1 MKVIGLDEFLTQHP
15 FISPVPLG
23 KTDGLRLEGKLF
35 LHLAYDGQ
43 YEVHDTFAL
52 KVTIPSAYPVAL
64 PLVEETGGKIP
75 RNGDF
80 HVNADGSF
88 CLGSDLRLQLALMK
102 SVDFNEFSE
111 KFLIPFLYAVAVKQ
125 QYGIDFIFGQLP
137 HGAEGELLDYQD
149 ILGVSSYRQVVQ
161 ALKLLALRKRVAN
174 KQQCSCLCGCLL
186 GKCRF
191 HLRLNTL
198 RNTLSRKAFGKL
210 HERLSIALMDSLPPY
225 KILNLP
231 ATTRQSIRIYKKQLL
246 ENADLT
252 ATDRKYIQQ
261 DIDTLEWRHVLK
273 AATCNIL
280 PFKDEERDYSELHLI
295 HVTLKTPA
303 HVKRLGE
310 VLQRSIQYPL
320 ILVFEQAG
328 QICIQMADK
337 RLNRADSTRLTVETL
352 HDSGW
357 LNVTEPDAVTLGF
370 LQAFRFDACGQQHL
384 YAFWQCLTD
393 KLAGLETARYTG
405 HYVPDPKLAREQR
418 RAVLEQL
425 HTLEQQLTGI
435 RATLKRETQFNRKLE
450 LNRQA
455 KQCQQQIRDLTAQL
469 E

>member
-1 MKVIGLDEFLTQHP
+1 M
-15 FISPVPLG
+15 
-23 KTDGLRLEGKLF
+23 
-35 LHLAYDGQ
+35 
-43 YEVHDTFAL
+43 
-52 KVTIPSAYPVAL
+52 
-64 PLVEETGGKIP
+64 
-75 RNGDF
+75 
-80 HVNADGSF
+80 
-88 CLGSDLRLQLALMK
+88 
-102 SVDFNEFSE
+102 
-111 KFLIPFLYAVAVKQ
+111 
-125 QYGIDFIFGQLP
+125 
-137 HGAEGELLDYQD
+137 
-149 ILGVSSYRQVVQ
+149 
-161 ALKLLALRKRVAN
+161 
-174 KQQCSCLCGCLL
+174 
-186 GKCRF
+186 
-191 HLRLNTL
+191 
-198 RNTLSRKAFGKL
+198 
-210 HERLSIALMDSLPPY
+210 
-225 KILNLP
+225 
-231 ATTRQSIRIYKKQLL
+231 L

-273 AATCNIL
+273 AATCNI
-280 PFKDEERDYSELHLI
+280 PRYQDEERDYSELHLI

-337 RLNRADSTRLTVETL
+337 RLNRADSTRLTVTTL

-357 LNVTEPDAVTLGF
+357 LNVTEPDTATLGF
-370 LQAFRFDACGQQHL
+370 LQAFRFEACDQQHL

-405 HYVPDPKLAREQR
+405 HYAANPKLDREQR

-425 HTLEQQLTGI
+425 HTLEQQLAGI

-450 LNRQA
+450 LNMQA